1 MTLEEIKAAALEWQA
16 ENKDRAILLIGVE
29 MNDDVTKMASAACVK
44 GDGKA
49 LSATTIAY
57 SIGDDKF
64 KGGFGEYWG
73 NLCGILSLGN
83 EKVKDDEPLT
93 LNKKAS

>member
-16 ENKDRAILLIGVE
+16 ENKDRSILLIGVE
-29 MNDDVTKMASAACVK
+29 INEDVTKMTSAACAK

-49 LSATTIAY
+49 LASTTVAY
-57 SIGDDKF
+57 SIGVDEFRED
-64 KGGFGEYWG
+64 FGEYWG

-83 EKVKDDEPLT
+83 EKDDEPLT